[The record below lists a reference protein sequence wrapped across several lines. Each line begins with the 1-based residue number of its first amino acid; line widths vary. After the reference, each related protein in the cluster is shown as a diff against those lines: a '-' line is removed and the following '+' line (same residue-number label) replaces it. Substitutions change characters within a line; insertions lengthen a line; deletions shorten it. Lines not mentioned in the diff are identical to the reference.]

1 MHINT
6 LTIIISS
13 KKQIMKKFLMVA
25 LIAGMSTVLFGQT
38 AGELSIKASKMVT
51 KETTPQQVID
61 TLKKR
66 FPNAEAVQY
75 YQTSAAAANGW
86 AVSTDDRMPASDVPD
101 YYTIKFK
108 RDDFQYYALFEANG
122 TLVKSE
128 FQQMDVE
135 LPEAV
140 KASLLKLKA
149 EKYPDYQLMTKNYFK
164 FEDYDMH
171 KEYYEITAVKTS
183 DANQKKIVIVDP
195 SGKIIKEK

>member
-1 MHINT
+1 
-6 LTIIISS
+6 
-13 KKQIMKKFLMVA
+13 MVA
-25 LIAGMSTVLFGQT
+25 LIASMSTVSFGQT
-38 AGELSIKASKMVT
+38 AGELTIKGSKAVA
-51 KETTPQQVID
+51 KDSTPQQVID

-75 YQTSAAAANGW
+75 YETSAATANGW
-86 AVSTDDRMPASDVPD
+86 AVEGQGHSGADVE

-108 RDDFQYYALFEANG
+108 RHDFQYYALFEANG

-128 FQQMDVE
+128 FQQINVE

-149 EKYPDYQLMTKNYFK
+149 DKYPDYQLLTKDYFK
-164 FEDYDMH
+164 IEDYDMH

-183 DANQKKIVIVDP
+183 DNTKKKIVVVDP

>member
-1 MHINT
+1 
-6 LTIIISS
+6 
-13 KKQIMKKFLMVA
+13 MKKFLMVA
-25 LIAGMSTVLFGQT
+25 FIITVSTVSFGQT
-38 AGELSIKASKMVT
+38 AGELTIKGSKAVT
-51 KETTPQQVID
+51 KDSTPQQVID

-86 AVSTDDRMPASDVPD
+86 AVSAEDRLGGDVPE

-108 RDDFQYYALFEANG
+108 REDFQYYALFEANG

-128 FQQMDVE
+128 FQQKNVE

-149 EKYPDYQLMTKNYFK
+149 EKYPDYQLLTKDYFK
-164 FEDYDMH
+164 LENYDMH
-171 KEYYEITAVKTS
+171 KDYYEITAVNIS
-183 DANQKKIVIVDP
+183 DTKQKKVVIVDP